1 MALPTETYTRMIDM
15 LRARDEAAAKLRQ
28 PDGGGGGGGEGQP
41 ILPSLADTL
50 ALVNQ
55 VGSTQDALAA
65 QQLQAAK
72 LANAKTAA
80 DLGDAPT
87 QRRLA
92 MLKSI
97 AETAAATGQDPTQL
111 ARMAGLP
118 FDFSSGGG
126 GPNPAAMGAAL
137 GLPPPPPAVSPAG
150 MSQKSREAFRLARA
164 KATDQRLSAIDEA
177 NKSADIE
184 YPVQRFLE
192 LNQQNPT
199 GGWRSLPGI
208 QDLLTKFSA
217 PRQEMESI
225 TSRLVPQLGRQG
237 LPGSASN
244 LDVQMFRSAVVS
256 PDKSVQANMSIGNG
270 LIAQQQRNKQHAEFL
285 HAYADAYGNDLRGAD
300 QAWQQYV
307 DANPIFDPEAAA
319 KGEPSLNQNR
329 MTWQQFFSSRGQP
342 AAAAPAAGG
351 ERPPLSAFMRYE
363 SDHRI

>member
-1 MALPTETYTRMIDM
+1 MLVEPYMRMIDL
-15 LRARDEAAAKLRQ
+15 LRQQQQQDEDRRNAAIRMQQMLRQ
-28 PDGGGGGGGEGQP
+28 PEAP
-41 ILPSLADTL
+41 PAAAPAPSTNSADWTPEQKAAMFAGL
-50 ALVNQ
+50 N
-55 VGSTQDALAA
+55 QDALTA
-65 QQLQAAK
+65 QKLQAGAYE
-72 LANAKTAA
+72 LANAPMAN
-80 DLGDAPT
+80 
-87 QRRLA
+87 RIA

-164 KATDQRLSAIDEA
+164 KATDARLSAIDEA

-307 DANPIFDPEAAA
+307 NANPIFDPTAAA

-329 MTWQQFFSSRGQP
+329 MTWQQFFGSQGQQQQP
-342 AAAAPAAGG
+342 GVTAPAGG
-351 ERPPLSAFMRYE
+351 ERPPLSAFMR
-363 SDHRI
+363 